1 MEFVREYFIHEVT
14 YKYVNEGEKEFHE
27 NHMVSAGFTV
37 VRNVP
42 KFMQNSLMVTY
53 QKRQLN
59 DGRPRL

>member
-1 MEFVREYFIHEVT
+1 MKFIREYFIHEVT
-14 YKYVNEGEKEFHE
+14 YRYTNEEEKEFHE

-37 VRNVP
+37 ERDIP

-59 DGRPRL
+59 DGMPRI